1 MFKFFEHLPKFLIT
15 MSLTQLNDNF
25 GQNSDLLIVLSTKI
39 LNFDAFKK
47 AWNIARFHQEND
59 DLIPL
64 YTESFS

>member
-1 MFKFFEHLPKFLIT
+1 

-25 GQNSDLLIVLSTKI
+25 GQISDPLIVLSTKI
-39 LNFDAFKK
+39 FNFDAFKK

-64 YTESFS
+64 YTENFS

>member
-1 MFKFFEHLPKFLIT
+1 MFKIFEHLPKFLIT

-39 LNFDAFKK
+39 LNFDAIKK
-47 AWNIARFHQEND
+47 AWNIARFYQENA